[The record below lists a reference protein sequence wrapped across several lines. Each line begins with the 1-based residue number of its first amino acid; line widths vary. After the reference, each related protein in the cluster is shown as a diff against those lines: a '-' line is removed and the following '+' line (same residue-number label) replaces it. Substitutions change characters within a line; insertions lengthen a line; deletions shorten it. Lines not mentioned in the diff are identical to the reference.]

1 MVALLVAACG
11 GGEETTSGVASIAD
25 VETEPTAVPTT
36 MPETVAPTP
45 ETVVDPAED
54 STEAQDTGSAE
65 TSADPPAPAGGDC
78 DAPPGPTPGG
88 GRARGPPPADT
99 AGSDSDA
106 TETSTSEGVIAEDA
120 TDEDMALAFVVCV
133 REAGFDEMPD
143 PTITA
148 DGSVQLLPPGQQ
160 QLLGD
165 PDFQEAAEGCVNLI
179 EEATFFTE
187 APDISDFEDSLL
199 EFARCLRDNG
209 LDVDDPDLSRFVPGQ
224 GARMFGD
231 NFDPQDPAN
240 ADAIAACQDLLPNA
254 GGN

>member
-1 MVALLVAACG
+1 MQRDTNHVRQSRVAGLLLAAVALFVAACG

-36 MPETVAPTP
+36 MPVTVAPIPETVA
-45 ETVVDPAED
+45 DLAED
-54 STEAQDTGSAE
+54 TTEAQDTGSAE
-65 TSADPPAPAGGDC
+65 TSADPI
-78 DAPPGPTPGG
+78 
-88 GRARGPPPADT
+88 DT
-99 AGSDSDA
+99 TGSDSDA
-106 TETSTSEGVIAEDA
+106 IETGTSEGVVAQDA

-231 NFDPQDPAN
+231 DFDPQDPAN
-240 ADAIAACQDLLPNA
+240 ADAIAACQGLLPNA

>member
-65 TSADPPAPAGGDC
+65 TSADPAP
-78 DAPPGPTPGG
+78 
-88 GRARGPPPADT
+88 T
-99 AGSDSDA
+99 AGAESAA

>member
-1 MVALLVAACG
+1 MQRDTNHVRQSRVAGLLLAVVALFVAACG

-36 MPETVAPTP
+36 TPVTAAPTP
-45 ETVVDPAED
+45 ETVADLAED
-54 STEAQDTGSAE
+54 TIEAQDTGSAE
-65 TSADPPAPAGGDC
+65 TSADP
-78 DAPPGPTPGG
+78 
-88 GRARGPPPADT
+88 ADT
-99 AGSDSDA
+99 TASDSDA
-106 TETSTSEGVIAEDA
+106 NETSRSEGVIAADA

-179 EEATFFTE
+179 EEATFFTD

>member
-1 MVALLVAACG
+1 MQRDTNHVRQSRVAGLLLAVVALLVAACG

-65 TSADPPAPAGGDC
+65 TSADPP
-78 DAPPGPTPGG
+78 PT
-88 GRARGPPPADT
+88 DT

>member
-1 MVALLVAACG
+1 MQRDTNHVRQSRVAGLLLAVVALFVAACG

-36 MPETVAPTP
+36 TPVTAAPTP
-45 ETVVDPAED
+45 ETVADLAED
-54 STEAQDTGSAE
+54 TIEAQDTGSAE
-65 TSADPPAPAGGDC
+65 TSADP
-78 DAPPGPTPGG
+78 
-88 GRARGPPPADT
+88 ADT
-99 AGSDSDA
+99 TASDSDA
-106 TETSTSEGVIAEDA
+106 NETSRSEGVIAADA

-179 EEATFFTE
+179 EEATFFTD

-209 LDVDDPDLSRFVPGQ
+209 LDVNDPDLSRFVPGQ